1 VCVCVCVC
9 VCVYFLTVCL
19 SVCLS
24 ICLCVFLY
32 LSVSV
37 CVYIGS
43 LTRSQEK
50 EKGFKDASNHVA
62 IIGEMVED
70 MEGRM
75 RDAIYEV
82 YFGKT
87 REVITAVRSGD
98 QDQKKTA
105 QMNLMAE
112 MAARRK
118 T

>member
-1 VCVCVCVC
+1 MCA
-9 VCVYFLTVCL
+9 YT
-19 SVCLS
+19 
-24 ICLCVFLY
+24 
-32 LSVSV
+32 
-37 CVYIGS
+37 GS

-50 EKGFKDASNHVA
+50 EKGFKDASSHVA

>member
-1 VCVCVCVC
+1 M
-9 VCVYFLTVCL
+9 
-19 SVCLS
+19 
-24 ICLCVFLY
+24 
-32 LSVSV
+32 
-37 CVYIGS
+37 
-43 LTRSQEK
+43 
-50 EKGFKDASNHVA
+50 
-62 IIGEMVED
+62 GEMVED

-87 REVITAVRSGD
+87 REVITAIRSGD